1 MSHNVARRGRLTAVL
16 GLLLGMVVALVWA
29 VPAAGHQRSE
39 PHPRPVPPPQ
49 KVATATGHGG
59 AVATLDP
66 YATQAG
72 LDVLKHGGN
81 AVDAAVAASAMLGVT
96 RPYDGSIGGGGF
108 FVIYT
113 AKDRTVTT
121 IDARETAPAAA
132 TPERF
137 VDPATGLPLAF
148 PDARVSGLSVGVP
161 GLVRGWEAALEEYG
175 SKPLRKL
182 LEPAHEVAEGGFV
195 VDAEFQQRTV
205 QNLEIFQDFP
215 ATAETFLVD
224 GAAPEP
230 GDVMRNGDLAATYE
244 LLGRRGADAFYE
256 GELARAIAD
265 TVTAPPVA
273 RDAAGVPVRAVRPG
287 DMTVADLADYEAL
300 WREPTV
306 VSYRG
311 NQVFGMGPPSS
322 GGTTTGEVLNILE
335 GFAMSDLPDEEVLHL
350 LIEAEALAW
359 ADRNA
364 YVGDPGF
371 VEVPV
376 AGLLSE
382 EFAATRRDR
391 IGPTA
396 AAKPVPAGNPQ
407 AFQDRAAL
415 IVPAAVAGEAST
427 THLTVA
433 DKFGNVVSLTF
444 SLEQIGGSGIT
455 VPGYGFLLNNQL
467 TDFNFTAAVANDPN
481 LPDGGKRPRSSMSPT
496 IVLDD
501 RDRPVTAFG
510 SPGGPRIIGTVL
522 HLAINQV
529 DRGMTLP
536 DAIAAPRLMNQNGAN
551 TFYEPGIP
559 IEALAR
565 RGHAFTLMNPI
576 GNANGVRFLDRKTVQ
591 AAAEPERAHGGSAG
605 VLRPVR

>member
-1 MSHNVARRGRLTAVL
+1 MSVDVVRRGRLAAVL

-29 VPAAGHQRSE
+29 VPAAGQ
-39 PHPRPVPPPQ
+39 PRHRPAPAPP
-49 KVATATGHGG
+49 KAATATGYGG

-72 LDVLKHGGN
+72 LDILARGGN

-108 FVIYT
+108 FVIYS
-113 AKDRTVTT
+113 AKDRKVTT

-132 TPERF
+132 TPSRF
-137 VDPATGLPLAF
+137 VDPVTKAPLAF

-161 GLVRGWEAALEEYG
+161 GLVRGWELALEEYG

-182 LEPAHEVAEGGFV
+182 LEPAREVAEGGFV
-195 VDAEFQQRTV
+195 VDAEFERRTA
-205 QNLEIFQDFP
+205 QNLAIFQDFTS
-215 ATAETFLVD
+215 TAETFLVD

-230 GDVMRNGDLAATYE
+230 GSVLRNEDLADTYE
-244 LLGRRGADAFYE
+244 LLGRKGADAFYE
-256 GELARAIAD
+256 GELAQAIVDA
-265 TVTAPPVA
+265 VTTPPVV
-273 RDAAGVPVRAVRPG
+273 RDAAGEPVRAVRRG
-287 DMTVADLADYEAL
+287 DMTVTDLAAYEAL
-300 WREPTV
+300 WRKPTMV
-306 VSYRG
+306 DYRG
-311 NQVFGMGPPSS
+311 NKVFGMGPPSS

-335 GFAMSDLPDEEVLHL
+335 GFAVADLPEEEVLHL

-371 VEVPV
+371 VDVPV

-382 EFAATRRDR
+382 EFAATRRAL
-391 IGPTA
+391 IGPRA
-396 AAKPVPAGNPQ
+396 AVKPVAPGNPR
-407 AFQDRAAL
+407 AFGTGSEAL
-415 IVPAAVAGEAST
+415 IVPAAAAGEGST
-427 THLTVA
+427 THVTVA

-444 SLEQIGGSGIT
+444 SIEQIGGSGIT

-467 TDFNFTAAVANDPN
+467 TDFSFDPANADDPN
-481 LPDGGKRPRSSMSPT
+481 LPDAGKRPRSSMSPT

-501 RDRPVTAFG
+501 RGRPLTAFG

-522 HLAINQV
+522 HLAINQL

-536 DAIAAPRLMNQNGAN
+536 EAIAAPRLMNQNSPD

-576 GNANGVRFLDRKTVQ
+576 GNATGVRFLEHKLLQ
-591 AAAEPERAHGGSAG
+591 AAAEPVRADGGSAG
-605 VLRPVR
+605 VVRPVRR